1 MSASDDIRQHHSGGR
16 TSPAGGDPRA
26 LAEALKRESASE
38 LANMFDGFLDTIEE
52 QVRLAWLANTGS
64 RARQHDRDSV
74 AEIRQRSDRFLETYR
89 RRIEQNFERWL
100 QAKPSL
106 GVDARSMSL
115 MSESQLQ
122 MQLLAQ
128 AVGDD
133 LMGQVGAALA
143 SLEGRMGN
151 LSVALGAS
159 ELVHSPLQ
167 PSAIV
172 HAFVTSFRSDDLSV
186 DLRTMVF
193 HHYERRL
200 VPALSFLYARFNSRL
215 ADAGYEPV
223 VRDPKREAAFGASP
237 VERMQQGMASGWVPD
252 GGVVECERP
261 TPLRVASAQV
271 DEARSGAATQAGNRA
286 GHAPAPGNAAEGTPL
301 RYRDI
306 VRGQLRQWRA
316 ATGHAANDGAQ
327 TDAGVQGHVLGVE
340 EMRGVVSLL
349 QGDDPGVFARVLAG
363 EDDRPLGLAIRDT
376 VANGARQL
384 GLATGKPHYAE
395 DEEDAIDL
403 VAMLFQSLFQTNT
416 FQTNAFQ
423 ASALQAGTQSQWVHA
438 LYGRLVMPYLKV
450 ALVDDSLFNRRGH
463 PARRLLDALTDVC
476 EGAHDR
482 ETADVADGVIARL
495 VAGFREDLAVFE
507 LATDELRQFQ
517 EQQRRRAELLE
528 RRAAEAI
535 HGRERLHYAREAS
548 GVLVSSYLARDP
560 LTLATAD
567 FLRAQWRHALE
578 QAWLRD
584 GTDSQRW
591 RELTA
596 LGDAIVALD
605 ADAALDGHG
614 NVASRWLVL
623 QPQIA
628 SCCSNGGLD
637 TPASDEVQAR
647 MIFAL
652 AHPDTPREPHA
663 LAKQEAAVEGGATGL
678 HLVGGSDTVVC
689 DATIAARMRRLRV
702 GQNLCLVDADGRA
715 TQARLAWISP
725 LTSRMLIVDRRGMR
739 KLVVSPEQLAVLVG
753 EGQVAIR
760 TVEAPFDQ
768 AMKQVWNQLNA
779 ATAPALLA
787 ASA

>member
-1 MSASDDIRQHHSGGR
+1 MSASDDIRQQRGGQ
-16 TSPAGGDPRA
+16 TGLSGGDPRA
-26 LAEALKRESASE
+26 LAETLKRESASE

-64 RARQHDRDSV
+64 RTRQHDRDSV
-74 AEIRQRSDRFLETYR
+74 AEIRQRTDRFLETYR
-89 RRIEQNFERWL
+89 RRIEQNFDRWL

-128 AVGDD
+128 TVGDN
-133 LMGQVGAALA
+133 LMHQVGAALA

-151 LSVALGAS
+151 LSIALGAT
-159 ELVHSPLQ
+159 ELVHGPLQ

-186 DLRTMVF
+186 ELRNMVF

-215 ADAGYEPV
+215 ADAGYEPL

-237 VERMQQGMASGWVPD
+237 ADTMPGMVAGWVPD

-261 TPLRVASAQV
+261 TPVRVASPP
-271 DEARSGAATQAGNRA
+271 AGEVPAGPEMRASNRA

-316 ATGHAANDGAQ
+316 STGQAANDGA
-327 TDAGVQGHVLGVE
+327 DAGAAGHVLGVE
-340 EMRGVVSLL
+340 EMRSVVSLL

-363 EDDRPLGLAIRDT
+363 EDDRPLGLAIRET
-376 VANGARQL
+376 VATGARQL
-384 GLATGKPHYAE
+384 GLATGKPRFAE

-403 VAMLFQSLFQTNT
+403 VAMLFQSLFQTNS
-416 FQTNAFQ
+416 F
-423 ASALQAGTQSQWVHA
+423 QAGTQSQWVHA

-450 ALVDDSLFNRRGH
+450 ALADDSLFNRRGH
-463 PARRLLDALTDVC
+463 PARRLLDALTDIC

-482 ETADVADGVIARL
+482 ETADVADRVIARL
-495 VAGFREDLAVFE
+495 VAGFREDLAIFE
-507 LATDELRQFQ
+507 LAADELRQFQ
-517 EQQRRRAELLE
+517 EQQRRRAELIE

-567 FLRAQWRHALE
+567 FLRAQWRHGLE

-584 GTDSQRW
+584 GTDSRRW

-605 ADAALDGHG
+605 ADAALDGRG
-614 NVASRWLVL
+614 DVASRWLAL

-637 TPASDEVQAR
+637 TPASNEVQAR

-663 LAKQEAAVEGGATGL
+663 VPKQEVPLEGAITGL
-678 HLVGGSDTVVC
+678 HLVGGSDTVAC
-689 DATIAARMRRLRV
+689 DPTIAARMRRLRV
-702 GQNLCLVDADGRA
+702 GQDLCLVDADGRS

-725 LTSRMLIVDRRGMR
+725 LTSRMLVVDRRGMR

-753 EGQVAIR
+753 GGQVAIR
-760 TVEAPFDQ
+760 NVEAPFDQ

-779 ATAPALLA
+779 ATAPVPLA